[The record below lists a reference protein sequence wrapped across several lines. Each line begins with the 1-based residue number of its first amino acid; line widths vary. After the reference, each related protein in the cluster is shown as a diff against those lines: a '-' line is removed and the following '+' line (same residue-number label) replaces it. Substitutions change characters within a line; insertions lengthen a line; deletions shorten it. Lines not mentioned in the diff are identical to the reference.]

1 MRSTDFQFSKAYQPF
16 RISAGKPDAIRA
28 LQAPGGV
35 GDRLRVVAFA
45 ELQARDLF
53 RYGSEMFQREA
64 PEAWRAGWLRFAEV
78 EDLHA
83 QLLLTR
89 MSELGLEPGERTVSD
104 KLTRLCRA
112 ASDPVTFLFLLA
124 SAEERGMESGN
135 ILGHQMQAVD
145 PESAAIFA
153 RIAREEV
160 EHVDAARSALAPYAL
175 PELKEKARALSATL
189 QG

>member
-1 MRSTDFQFSKAYQPF
+1 MRSEHFHFNQAYAPF
-16 RISAGKPDAIRA
+16 RLATGKPDPIRS

-53 RYGSEMFQREA
+53 RYGAERFAGQV
-64 PEAWRAGWLRFAEV
+64 PEQWISNWRRFAEV

-89 MSELGLEPGERTVSD
+89 MEELGLSPGERTVSD
-104 KLTRLCRA
+104 KLSRLCRA
-112 ASDPVTFLFLLA
+112 AEEPVIFLFLLA

-135 ILGHQMQAVD
+135 VLGEQMKPVD
-145 PESAAIFA
+145 PVSAAIFE

-160 EHVDAARSALAPYAL
+160 EHVEAARLALAPYSL
-175 PELKEKARALSATL
+175 PELKEQAKAISALV
-189 QG
+189 